1 MDLTCIECFVATG
14 CQNNS
19 VRWAT
24 DLEGGQWDLCVFFS
38 PNILSQRPRC
48 KWCVYVC
55 VCVRREV
62 GVAVG
67 VCGTGGTELQQCRRR
82 PIGMWH
88 AANHTQHL
96 PKGEKDR
103 KWEIE
108 SEVYKYINT
117 YICMYVYMGQ
127 RHRVGFLHMV
137 PRVCLRLCPQNQVLS
152 MVKLSVQRWRGRGHP
167 PPSLWTSNTH
177 TVPACVIIIVIN
189 YVNRVSV

>member
-117 YICMYVYMGQ
+117 YIYVCMFIWDRDTEWVFSTWFQGSVSVSALRTKCCRWSNCQ
-127 RHRVGFLHMV
+127 CKGDGDEGI
-137 PRVCLRLCPQNQVLS
+137 LRLHSERQTLTPCQLVSLS
-152 MVKLSVQRWRGRGHP
+152 
-167 PPSLWTSNTH
+167 
-177 TVPACVIIIVIN
+177 
-189 YVNRVSV
+189 